1 MKIIIIFSLIT
12 NLCYAEDIQLTSD
25 FILKKP
31 DIPAIKKLSKDEQKL
46 VENSLKNQGRK
57 LIHKELKPLYNDYQ
71 HDFNRG
77 TVEYTPNCKNYS
89 FHKIIIPDGTII
101 KESNFSQKEPH
112 TQAIIGKNLT
122 FTKCNLVNIEPDATW
137 IIQDSNNCQI
147 KNIKKSE
154 SEIDSGKQK
163 KVIVSHQ
170 VEVNGIFEEIELY
183 EEIVNSGDDYNLFL
197 LRLNQ

>member
-1 MKIIIIFSLIT
+1 MGLNFSNVNSLIG
-12 NLCYAEDIQLTSD
+12 I
-25 FILKKP
+25 
-31 DIPAIKKLSKDEQKL
+31 
-46 VENSLKNQGRK
+46 
-57 LIHKELKPLYNDYQ
+57 
-71 HDFNRG
+71 
-77 TVEYTPNCKNYS
+77 
-89 FHKIIIPDGTII
+89 
-101 KESNFSQKEPH
+101 
-112 TQAIIGKNLT
+112 T